1 MPAPLTPPAS
11 VLEGERRVQV
21 PLDEAAYLL
30 GISRWMAYKTAASGE
45 LPTTRI
51 GRKLYVPVAVLRR
64 AEQGL
69 PLIAGDDDGAEGGD
83 AA

>member
-1 MPAPLTPPAS
+1 MAAPLAPTPGS
-11 VLEGERRVQV
+11 VLDGERRVQV
-21 PLDEAAYLL
+21 PLDEAARLL

-64 AEQGL
+64 AEQGQ
-69 PLIAGDDDGAEGGD
+69 PLTDHPEGGG

>member
-1 MPAPLTPPAS
+1 
-11 VLEGERRVQV
+11 
-21 PLDEAAYLL
+21 
-30 GISRWMAYKTAASGE
+30 MAYKTAASGQ

-51 GRKLYVPVAVLRR
+51 GRRLYVPVAVLRR

-69 PLIAGDDDGAEGGD
+69 PLVDSDDTQGGD